1 MSQSLTQEPPLAEAF
16 SDSAFTIENLD
27 DEIRADRLCHQLLR
41 RFARDLTVGGQ
52 FAPAAAG
59 ALAHGAD
66 YFLREFVIGER
77 RENILRLQPARVRQF
92 AGNWYIVR
100 NLEPNLKE
108 LHSILEGVVTFYHY
122 LAEQELVDPVLA
134 GEVRAQAADSAY
146 FAARIESFWALEADG
161 FGRWDRDCPVGD

>member
-1 MSQSLTQEPPLAEAF
+1 MLQATPSDLPLATAF
-16 SDSAFTIENLD
+16 PAAAFAITSLQE
-27 DEIRADRLCHQLLR
+27 EIRADRLCHDLLR
-41 RFARDLTVGGQ
+41 RFALELTAGGQ

-77 RENILRLQPARVRQF
+77 RENILQLHPERVRQF

-100 NLEPNLKE
+100 NLEPNLQE
-108 LHSILEGVVTFYHY
+108 LLAILEGVTVFYRF
-122 LAEQELVDPVLA
+122 LAEHSLVEPALA
-134 GEVRAQAADSAY
+134 AAVAEQAADSAY
-146 FAARIESFWALEADG
+146 FGTRIEAFWAIESDG

>member
-1 MSQSLTQEPPLAEAF
+1 MPQPIAPEQPLAEAF
-16 SDSAFTIENLD
+16 PESVFVIENLEG
-27 DEIRADRLCHQLLR
+27 EIRADRLCHELLR
-41 RFARDLTVGGQ
+41 RFARDLTTGGQ

-77 RENILRLQPARVRQF
+77 RENILTLQPRRVRQF

-108 LHSILEGVVTFYHY
+108 LQTVLEGVVTFYHY
-122 LAEQELVDPVLA
+122 LAEQGLVDPVLA
-134 GEVRAQAADSAY
+134 AAVREQAADTAY
-146 FAARIESFWALEADG
+146 FAARIEAFWEIVDDG
-161 FGRWDRDCPVGD
+161 FSRWDQDCPVGE